1 MHGIQN
7 YLERLT
13 KIRKVDLRGKKAMMK
28 SQHLIVWYK
37 SYMSSPVQY
46 IVGQLKFLK
55 GDDLFLKLCS
65 REDGVWVDVDVGG
78 ERRVGFS
85 RHQPR

>member
-1 MHGIQN
+1 
-7 YLERLT
+7 
-13 KIRKVDLRGKKAMMK
+13 
-28 SQHLIVWYK
+28 
-37 SYMSSPVQY
+37 MSSPVQY